1 MECRKSRWVQEDH
14 ELRQTAGRQVS
25 AFTNSMSTLSPKIVR
40 YKKQEKT
47 KLQVKEETSADNLPF
62 VPAAYPNPE

>member
-1 MECRKSRWVQEDH
+1 
-14 ELRQTAGRQVS
+14 
-25 AFTNSMSTLSPKIVR
+25 MSTLSPKIVR